1 MTYTALDEKF
11 LTENTDIITEENLNE
26 NLFFNSENLAH
37 HRAMAELPQGG
48 YYRLNTA
55 LNRRQRRAYGRM
67 LKKQLQAIDIRQI
80 HPPCVPLSN
89 RKTGE
94 VTYPNGLQIR
104 KDVTTNADTIAK
116 FQKVIAAKE
125 WEATK
130 DQMMLIVLPEEYQ
143 YIDELTSVKVIYGLL
158 DGNHRFKAITG
169 LGEDVIFAWV
179 LDMNLGEIWEF
190 GNAFCNRDTNVVQPR
205 TNADISN
212 ALVKTVIDPESD
224 LHKLVEAT
232 KEEGYTGKSIDE
244 ILEDK
249 LRQDYDVDGTQINA
263 VLRIFNASEEHEYH
277 SDIKRYYAS
286 EVSEW
291 VARNRPGW
299 VIMDGAKTSEGIY
312 RNPETDQICFVYID
326 KGSVMLHTVLKLA
339 KMVQQYPEKGFMVIH
354 VISPEVANSY
364 TEESIKAKDTVIKTE
379 FYEMIKDIANLGN
392 MLDTDKGVNI
402 RHARLPLYPN
412 EMTRNNL
419 IYV

>member
-143 YIDELTSVKVIYGLL
+143 YIDELTGVKVIYGLL

-249 LRQDYDVDGTQINA
+249 LRQDYDVDGTQI
-263 VLRIFNASEEHEYH
+263 
-277 SDIKRYYAS
+277 
-286 EVSEW
+286 
-291 VARNRPGW
+291 
-299 VIMDGAKTSEGIY
+299 TS
-312 RNPETDQICFVYID
+312 N
-326 KGSVMLHTVLKLA
+326 KGELTS
-339 KMVQQYPEKGFMVIH
+339 
-354 VISPEVANSY
+354 
-364 TEESIKAKDTVIKTE
+364 
-379 FYEMIKDIANLGN
+379 
-392 MLDTDKGVNI
+392 
-402 RHARLPLYPN
+402 
-412 EMTRNNL
+412 
-419 IYV
+419 